1 MLRNTVR
8 STSATIK
15 NTRFTPITMVR
26 FNTEGATGAGYARPG
41 GQAAGDS
48 FTKREKAAEDM
59 YIKQQEAMKLKQ
71 LQEKVRA
78 TRKHLDELDKH
89 IEEEHNNQGGEKN

>member
-1 MLRNTVR
+1 MLRNTIR

-15 NTRFTPITMVR
+15 NSRFTPITMVR
-26 FNTEGATGAGYARPG
+26 FNTEGATGSGYSRPG
-41 GQAAGDS
+41 GQASGDS

-71 LQEKVRA
+71 LQQKIKGAREHLGELEKS
-78 TRKHLDELDKH
+78 
-89 IEEEHNNQGGEKN
+89 EEQLKNQGSEKK